1 MLQVFQQITHQ
12 CIKIVQQDTEIIKEF
27 VEYCNEGEIEKAY
40 DMLTKDCKTRIYPSL
55 EYFKTVYYDRI
66 FTQKRMY
73 TLENWYSTRNF
84 TTYYIRYTEDILS
97 SGKLSTES
105 NQGDYITV
113 VNQGYKKELNISS
126 YVGVEDVNRVKTV
139 NGVTITVNKI
149 HYYMDYT
156 VLTLKVKNNTQNAI
170 CIDTK
175 DKIDTMYLYDT
186 NGIKYTAFL
195 NEKAV
200 EEFIARR
207 NMEIS
212 IDIKFNKRYNPE
224 SRELNGLKLK
234 DVVLNYENY
243 ISGVEGKNKIEID
256 VGI

>member
-1 MLQVFQQITHQ
+1 
-12 CIKIVQQDTEIIKEF
+12 
-27 VEYCNEGEIEKAY
+27 
-40 DMLTKDCKTRIYPSL
+40 
-55 EYFKTVYYDRI
+55 
-66 FTQKRMY
+66 
-73 TLENWYSTRNF
+73 
-84 TTYYIRYTEDILS
+84 
-97 SGKLSTES
+97 
-105 NQGDYITV
+105 
-113 VNQGYKKELNISS
+113 
-126 YVGVEDVNRVKTV
+126 
-139 NGVTITVNKI
+139 
-149 HYYMDYT
+149 MDYT